1 MSSDALTWEEAAES
15 VAVEILAEGNYI
27 VDLADFDESLA
38 EADTATAYSLLGVYA
53 LKVAR
58 INEDVLVSAKEYMAG
73 VLTTVIAKQIDYG
86 HGNILRHGI
95 TGVNV
100 RMCDKVERIK
110 NLQKRGGEAVNE
122 PLADSWLDLVGYS
135 IIAVM
140 LLDGTFELPLS
151 ADIVDEPTEDG
162 HGEPWTA
169 LPYGVRT
176 CITHAGHIYNWSDSI
191 VAWVYAG
198 RENPKPKWDGM
209 DF

>member
-1 MSSDALTWEEAAES
+1 MSFTTWEEAAES
-15 VAVEILAEGNYI
+15 VALGILGGGSLVHTLEGF
-27 VDLADFDESLA
+27 DALLDSASSADE
-38 EADTATAYSLLGVYA
+38 YVWLGCDA
-53 LKVAR
+53 LYQSGGG
-58 INEDVLVSAKEYMAG
+58 IDAKEYMAG
-73 VLTTVIAKQIDYG
+73 VLSTVIAKQTDYG

-95 TGVNV
+95 TGINV

-110 NLQKRGGEAVNE
+110 NLQKRGGNAVNE

-140 LLDGTFELPLS
+140 LLDGTFELPLA
-151 ADIVDEPTEDG
+151 ADLPAQPTEDG

-176 CITHAGHIYNWSDSI
+176 CITHAGHIYNWSDDAI
-191 VAWVYAG
+191 AWVYAG